1 MKIYLARHARAVD
14 TGPGLTDSDRFLS
27 PDGRQ
32 TARYVGAKL
41 REEGVELAALWASP
55 LVRAM
60 QTAELLANA
69 LDYLGVIE
77 TNRGLIPG
85 CEPQVIARDLMERN
99 VDTLVVGHEPSISA
113 LAAFLTGQ
121 PSFQPFRPGQIVM
134 IEGRRAMWRLKPT
147 GQSIEPQF

>member
-1 MKIYLARHARAVD
+1 MKIYLARHAQAVSA
-14 TGPGLTDSDRFLS
+14 GPGLTDSDRFLS

-32 TARYVGAKL
+32 TARYVGGKL
-41 REEGVELAALWASP
+41 REEGVEPVAVLSSP
-55 LVRAM
+55 LVRAV
-60 QTAELLANA
+60 QTAELIAGA

-77 TNRGLIPG
+77 SSRALIPG
-85 CEPQVIARDLMERN
+85 CEPQVIAAELMARN
-99 VDTLVVGHEPSISA
+99 VDVLVVGHEPSISA

-134 IEGRRAMWRLKPT
+134 IEDRRAMWRLKPT

>member
-1 MKIYLARHARAVD
+1 
-14 TGPGLTDSDRFLS
+14 
-27 PDGRQ
+27 
-32 TARYVGAKL
+32 
-41 REEGVELAALWASP
+41 
-55 LVRAM
+55 
-60 QTAELLANA
+60 
-69 LDYLGVIE
+69 
-77 TNRGLIPG
+77 
-85 CEPQVIARDLMERN
+85 VIARDLMERN